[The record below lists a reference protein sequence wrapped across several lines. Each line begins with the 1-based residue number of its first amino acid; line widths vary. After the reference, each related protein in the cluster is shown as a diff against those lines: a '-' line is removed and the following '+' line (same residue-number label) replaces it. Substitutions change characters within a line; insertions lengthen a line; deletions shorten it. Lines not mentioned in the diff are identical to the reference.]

1 MSSQKQTGSGTQTL
15 DQRRAAHAW
24 EAVQEAKRSD
34 APKKFGGQ
42 AKKLPTRIIA
52 AGLGQALVFLQAK
65 KYSPLLLCV
74 LGDWVL
80 ERRHKPESKTE
91 RPPEDALIQHILNG
105 TSEEMRMATGET
117 LAYLQWLNRFA
128 DAEGLTDE
136 EAEG

>member
-1 MSSQKQTGSGTQTL
+1 MSSQNQTGSGTQTL

-24 EAVQEAKRSD
+24 EAVKDAKSEND
-34 APKKFGGQ
+34 KEFKGQ
-42 AKKLPTRIIA
+42 AKKIPTRIIA
-52 AGLGQALVFLQAK
+52 AGLGQALAFLHAK
-65 KYSPLLLCV
+65 GYSPLLLRV

-80 ERRHKPESKTE
+80 EKRHKPESKAE

-105 TSEEMRMATGET
+105 TSEELRMATGET

-128 DAEGLTDE
+128 DAELSTDK